1 LKNKIDINPERDI
14 QVFGAATRYRVARA
28 SAEDARSWMKTSHFC
43 PLLQQHH
50 ISHVGIMEAEAPFEI
65 VRTNLGG
72 TFMIACIDGEGVV
85 LVNGG
90 WKKIHANQA
99 CLQPPFMMNAMKCLP
114 GKVWKFAWVRYNESR
129 EVHPI
134 ISSES
139 PVIGAFASG
148 SLQAAIDGLYLE
160 AGGDAAP
167 ALLHHW
173 SELIH
178 QYVVRFAQP
187 HRQDPRLWEVWR
199 KVEAQL
205 SRNWTLAEIAKL
217 ARMSGEHL
225 RRVCQKELGR
235 SPMQHLTFLR
245 LHKAQ
250 HLLSVTDDKVEYIA
264 REVGFES
271 VSTFSNTYKKWVGWR
286 PSEQRRSE

>member
-1 LKNKIDINPERDI
+1 M
-14 QVFGAATRYRVARA
+14 FGPATRYRVARA
-28 SAEDARSWMKTSHFC
+28 TADDARSWMKRSHFC

-50 ISHVGIMEAEAPFEI
+50 ISHVGIMDAAAPFEI

-72 TFMIACIDGEGVV
+72 TFMIACVEGEGVV

-90 WKKIHANQA
+90 WKKIRANQA

-114 GKVWKFAWVRYNESR
+114 GKSWKFAWVRYDESR

-286 PSEQRRSE
+286 PSEQRGCE

>member
-1 LKNKIDINPERDI
+1 MKNKIDINPKRDI
-14 QVFGAATRYRVARA
+14 QVFGPATRYRVARA
-28 SAEDARSWMKTSHFC
+28 TADDARSWMKWSHFC

-50 ISHVGIMEAEAPFEI
+50 ISHVGIMDAAAPFEI

-72 TFMIACIDGEGVV
+72 TFMIACVEGEGVV

-90 WKKIHANQA
+90 WKKIRTNQA

-114 GKVWKFAWVRYNESR
+114 GKSWKFAWVRYDESR

-286 PSEQRRSE
+286 PSEQRGCE

>member
-1 LKNKIDINPERDI
+1 
-14 QVFGAATRYRVARA
+14 
-28 SAEDARSWMKTSHFC
+28 
-43 PLLQQHH
+43 
-50 ISHVGIMEAEAPFEI
+50 
-65 VRTNLGG
+65 
-72 TFMIACIDGEGVV
+72 
-85 LVNGG
+85 
-90 WKKIHANQA
+90 
-99 CLQPPFMMNAMKCLP
+99 
-114 GKVWKFAWVRYNESR
+114 
-129 EVHPI
+129 
-134 ISSES
+134 
-139 PVIGAFASG
+139 VIGAFASG

>member
-1 LKNKIDINPERDI
+1 LKKKIDIIPERDI
-14 QVFGAATRYRVARA
+14 QVFGVATRYRVVRA
-28 SAEDARSWMKTSHFC
+28 TEEDARSWMKTSHFY

-50 ISHVGIMEAEAPFEI
+50 ISHVGIMDAVAPFEI

-72 TFMIACIDGEGVV
+72 TFMIACIEGEGVV

-90 WKKIHANQA
+90 WKKIRANQA

-114 GKVWKFAWVRYNESR
+114 GKPWKFSWVRYDESR

-139 PVIGAFASG
+139 PVIGTFSSG

-160 AGGDAAP
+160 AGGEAAP

-286 PSEQRRSE
+286 PSEQRGE

>member
-1 LKNKIDINPERDI
+1 
-14 QVFGAATRYRVARA
+14 
-28 SAEDARSWMKTSHFC
+28 
-43 PLLQQHH
+43 
-50 ISHVGIMEAEAPFEI
+50 MEAEAPFEI

>member
-1 LKNKIDINPERDI
+1 
-14 QVFGAATRYRVARA
+14 
-28 SAEDARSWMKTSHFC
+28 
-43 PLLQQHH
+43 
-50 ISHVGIMEAEAPFEI
+50 MEAVAPFEI
-65 VRTNLGG
+65 VRMNLGG
-72 TFMIACIDGEGVV
+72 TYMIACIEGEGVV
-85 LVNGG
+85 LVDGG
-90 WKKIHANQA
+90 WKKIRANQA
-99 CLQPPFMMNAMKCLP
+99 CLQPPFMMNAMRCLP
-114 GKVWKFAWVRYNESR
+114 GKPWKFAWVRYDESR

-139 PVIGAFASG
+139 PVIGSYASA
-148 SLQAAIDGLYLE
+148 SLQSAIEGLYLE
-160 AGGDAAP
+160 AGGEAAP
-167 ALLHHW
+167 AFLHHW

-178 QYVVRFAQP
+178 RYVVRFAQP

-205 SRNWTLAEIAKL
+205 SRNWSLAEIAKL
-217 ARMSGEHL
+217 AHMSGEHL

-286 PSEQRRSE
+286 PSEQRGS